1 MIMFL
6 IFIFYLKLY
15 LGDNSC
21 YENIHIPTVYQDDD
35 DSYLYCLATVGK
47 TYQIQ
52 NVKKDGIL

>member
-1 MIMFL
+1 MRI
-6 IFIFYLKLY
+6 Y
-15 LGDNSC
+15 
-21 YENIHIPTVYQDDD
+21 IHTVYQDDD